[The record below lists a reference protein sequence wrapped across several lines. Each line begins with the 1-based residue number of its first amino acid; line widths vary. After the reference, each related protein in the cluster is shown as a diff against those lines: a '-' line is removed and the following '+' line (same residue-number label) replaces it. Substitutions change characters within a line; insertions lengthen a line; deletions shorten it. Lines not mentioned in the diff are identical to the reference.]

1 MCLLASRQDIL
12 LTRDLSNH
20 LNHFAALPL
29 PAENARS
36 MTPTAFC
43 KSPRADKQPF
53 AGWLLLYRI
62 TYRNTV
68 IERQAGT
75 YLHAKII
82 VRAVQPVKA
91 PHHRDHRGRLYPH
104 PSRAKAGPPELASG
118 GRQASK

>member
-36 MTPTAFC
+36 MTPTALC

-82 VRAVQPVKA
+82 VRAVQPVKGAASRGWDAISVPARA
-91 PHHRDHRGRLYPH
+91 PARVPR
-104 PSRAKAGPPELASG
+104 LASG